1 MAAEQM
7 SRFTVT
13 RNSQAVAAN
22 ERAVLLEDPGFGRLF
37 TDHMV
42 TIRYTEGQGWH
53 SHKVEPRKPFEME
66 DRKSTR
72 LNSSHTDISRM
83 PSSA

>member
-1 MAAEQM
+1 MGIDLYPFGVNANDAGDVDYGCNDLM
-7 SRFTVT
+7 NFPVISDVT
-13 RNSQAVAAN
+13 
-22 ERAVLLEDPGFGRLF
+22 LDGGR
-37 TDHMV
+37 
-42 TIRYTEGQGWH
+42 
-53 SHKVEPRKPFEME
+53 

>member
-1 MAAEQM
+1 M
-7 SRFTVT
+7 
-13 RNSQAVAAN
+13 RNYVAKNCNKFNKA
-22 ERAVLLEDPGFGRLF
+22 
-37 TDHMV
+37 
-42 TIRYTEGQGWH
+42 
-53 SHKVEPRKPFEME
+53 KVEESKK